1 MVGAVA
7 IVLLTACSPQDQ
19 LNFLLGL
26 PLWGG
31 ACGLLATLL
40 RNFAAY
46 SAALAGY
53 TALIIASD
61 EFGATGGTN
70 GDAFMLAITRTSEI
84 CIGIV
89 CSGLI
94 LARTDFGGARRGPV
108 RRACRLNHSK
118 TCLYAFTCRMGTVGN
133 APASARAPATS
144 RCGPSPRQLT
154 LTILL

>member
-53 TALIIASD
+53 TALIHR
-61 EFGATGGTN
+61 ERHPY
-70 GDAFMLAITRTSEI
+70 L
-84 CIGIV
+84 
-89 CSGLI
+89 
-94 LARTDFGGARRGPV
+94 PV
-108 RRACRLNHSK
+108 HSQVGK
-118 TCLYAFTCRMGTVGN
+118 FT
-133 APASARAPATS
+133 A
-144 RCGPSPRQLT
+144 
-154 LTILL
+154 